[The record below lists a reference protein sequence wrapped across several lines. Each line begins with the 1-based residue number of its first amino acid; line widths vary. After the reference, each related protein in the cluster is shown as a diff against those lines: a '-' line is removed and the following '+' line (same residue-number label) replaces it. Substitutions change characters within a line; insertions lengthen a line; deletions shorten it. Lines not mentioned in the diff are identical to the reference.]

1 MKQKYIVICTML
13 VILGLSGCGIGRG
26 ENPVS
31 DPEQGKYI
39 LYYGNQDATALVQ
52 SAYETQTRS
61 DDVGTLVTE
70 LYEQLRTQPDD
81 VSRSIV
87 VPQEKELKMPEI
99 EIDGGQLTLS
109 FGDQYQDLDTVQ
121 ELLCRSALAKTLLQI
136 PDISCISIQIKGQPL
151 VDATKRAIGIIT
163 EDSFVDSSGRNVNA
177 MSSTELTLYYSNS
190 EGDKLVPVKCKVSY
204 DSNISMEKLVM
215 NLLINPQIDGV
226 YPTLPKDLAVLGVS
240 VKDGICCVN
249 LDSSFITNAM
259 DVSPAIPIYSI
270 VNSLTELS
278 SVSQVQIAVSG
289 SSDVMFKDSISLT
302 DVFERSLDYVQKES
316 GDES

>member
-1 MKQKYIVICTML
+1 
-13 VILGLSGCGIGRG
+13 
-26 ENPVS
+26 
-31 DPEQGKYI
+31 
-39 LYYGNQDATALVQ
+39 
-52 SAYETQTRS
+52 
-61 DDVGTLVTE
+61 
-70 LYEQLRTQPDD
+70 
-81 VSRSIV
+81 
-87 VPQEKELKMPEI
+87 
-99 EIDGGQLTLS
+99 
-109 FGDQYQDLDTVQ
+109 
-121 ELLCRSALAKTLLQI
+121 
-136 PDISCISIQIKGQPL
+136 